1 MILSHQMSAQE
12 LIEIDSNIEVA
23 PPLSEGG
30 ILELVADNDTDSETS
45 ECESD
50 NEKEHVSLHK
60 AREGLMTA
68 IDFFEQHPSLSPSHL
83 EQLLSTLC
91 ALDTTSTI
99 SGKQTGVTDYFQR

>member
-1 MILSHQMSAQE
+1 MIPSHQMSAQE
-12 LIEIDSNIEVA
+12 IDSNIDIA
-23 PPLSEGG
+23 PLLSEGE
-30 ILELVADNDTDSETS
+30 ILELVADKDTDSETS

-50 NEKEHVSLHK
+50 NEKGPVTLHK

-83 EQLLSTLC
+83 EQLWSTLR

-99 SGKQTGVTDYFQR
+99 SRKQTCVTDFS